1 MRRHEHST
9 IQTSTKHVSYHSL
22 CFLVPSSLMAK
33 STESG
38 ERKRKVISNEI
49 KTETASLLTGGN
61 EKKNWHM
68 VFWCNSAHTI
78 MRGEHTVTAV
88 RLSQYSILLYNG
100 VQITSEAC
108 ELISLSPGP
117 RQQSEFSHSL
127 FTTIWTQWLWM
138 RSKRTHTHTYK
149 KPQNK
154 ACYNTAPSWHVDLF
168 QISLCSRGDYWR
180 GSH

>member
-61 EKKNWHM
+61 KIKKTDT
-68 VFWCNSAHTI
+68 WCFDVTQLTLSCEVNIQSQQCVCHNTPFCCIMGSKLHLKHVSSFHSALGPDSSLNFHI
-78 MRGEHTVTAV
+78 PC
-88 RLSQYSILLYNG
+88 SPLYGLNG
-100 VQITSEAC
+100 S
-108 ELISLSPGP
+108 G
-117 RQQSEFSHSL
+117 
-127 FTTIWTQWLWM
+127 
-138 RSKRTHTHTYK
+138 
-149 KPQNK
+149 
-154 ACYNTAPSWHVDLF
+154 
-168 QISLCSRGDYWR
+168 
-180 GSH
+180 